1 MPIDY
6 SIDSARRLVVARGTG
21 AFTPEAVFAYQRE
34 VWSRP
39 DVVGYD
45 ELVDMTGV
53 ETVVEAT
60 SDNIQQ
66 LAELAA
72 SMDAGS
78 PRATKM
84 AIVAPQDLVF
94 GLGRMFDAYRSADR
108 RSSKEVR
115 VFRTIAE
122 AMAFLGVD
130 GTL

>member
-6 SIDSARRLVVARGTG
+6 SIDSARRLVIARGFG
-21 AFTPEAVFAYQRE
+21 VFTPEAVFAYQRE

-39 DVVGYD
+39 DVAGFN
-45 ELVDMTGV
+45 ELVDMTDV
-53 ETVVEAT
+53 ETAVEAT
-60 SDNIQQ
+60 SDKIQE

-84 AIVAPQDLVF
+84 AIVAPQDLLF
-94 GLGRMFDAYRSADR
+94 GLGRMFDAYRNADR
-108 RSSKEVR
+108 RSNKEVR

-122 AMAFLGVD
+122 AMRFLNVEE
-130 GTL
+130 T

>member
-6 SIDSARRLVVARGTG
+6 SIDNARRLVVARGSG
-21 AFTPEAVFAYQRE
+21 AFTPEEVFAYQRE

-39 DVVGYD
+39 DVAGYD

-60 SDNIQQ
+60 SDNIWQ

-72 SMDAGS
+72 GMDS
-78 PRATKM
+78 DSSRTTKM
-84 AIVAPQDLVF
+84 AIVAPQDLLF
-94 GLGRMFDAYRSADR
+94 GLGRMFDAYRNADR
-108 RSSKEVR
+108 RSNKEVR
-115 VFRTIAE
+115 VFRTIEE
-122 AMAFLGVD
+122 AMVFLGVD